1 MRVIYRRRFRERN
14 GSVVRLGLNTLNV
27 QGQLKVM
34 QGIELKA
41 TNGIEAEKN
50 ELTWGSLDSF
60 LAKLKSEIFCS
71 INNLGNF

>member
-1 MRVIYRRRFRERN
+1 
-14 GSVVRLGLNTLNV
+14 
-27 QGQLKVM
+27 M

-71 INNLGNF
+71 INNLGNFWDLRVILFIFLTNWW